1 MTRIANIPKT
11 LCVCINYF
19 DQFGNFFP
27 IRSSP
32 VTMIQNH
39 DSQAIPYDTRLRCMF
54 PILLKLDG
62 QLVVVVGGGAVGQRK
77 ATGVLQAGG
86 RVCIVALEPRP
97 PESDD
102 PRMDWICSEY
112 NKNHLVGA
120 TLVFAAATFA
130 VNEQVVADANSLG
143 IWVNCATAADSGSFI
158 VPSVC
163 RVGSVTVAVST
174 NGAAPSL
181 ARRLREK
188 IEADLDE
195 PFAIWVELL
204 DEIRPTVLQ
213 QIPDAVTRRK
223 LFDHLADWPWL
234 DRIRTE
240 GRDPVRQAMLE
251 RIAACALTE

>member
-1 MTRIANIPKT
+1 M
-11 LCVCINYF
+11 
-19 DQFGNFFP
+19 
-27 IRSSP
+27 RSSP

-39 DSQAIPYDTRLRCMF
+39 DYQAIPYDTRFRCMF

-77 ATGVLQAGG
+77 AKGVLQAGG
-86 RVCIVALEPRP
+86 RVRIVALEPRP
-97 PESDD
+97 PKSDD
-102 PRMDWICSEY
+102 PRMNWVCSEY

-143 IWVNCATAADSGSFI
+143 IWVNSATAPESASFI

-163 RVGSVTVAVST
+163 RIGSVTVAVST

-204 DEIRPTVLQ
+204 DELRPMILQ
-213 QIPDAVTRRK
+213 QIPNAATRRE

-234 DRIRTE
+234 ERIRNE
-240 GRDPVRQAMLE
+240 GRELVRNAMLE
-251 RIAACALTE
+251 RIAATTQTT

>member
-1 MTRIANIPKT
+1 MTRIANISKT
-11 LCVCINYF
+11 LCVCINDF
-19 DQFGNFFP
+19 VQFGKFFP
-27 IRSSP
+27 VRSSP
-32 VTMIQNH
+32 AAMIPNH
-39 DSQAIPYDTRLRCMF
+39 DYQAIPYDTRLRFMF

-62 QLVVVVGGGAVGQRK
+62 RLAVVVGGGAVGRRK

-86 RVCIVALEPRP
+86 RVRIVALESRP

-102 PRMDWICSEY
+102 PRVDWICSGY

-120 TLVFAAATFA
+120 TLVFAAATVA

-143 IWVNCATAADSGSFI
+143 VWVNSATAPDAGSFL

-204 DEIRPTVLQ
+204 DEIRPMILQ
-213 QIPDAVTRRK
+213 QIPDAVTRRE

-234 DRIRTE
+234 ERIRTE

-251 RIAACALTE
+251 RITACTFTE